1 MSHENASEN
10 PATSLMNLVRSLG
23 PKYLQLANDSAE
35 DLHQSIYKGR
45 RQKKGLHVEI
55 TKEDVAEIFS
65 LRYDQNLRLK
75 DVATRSLRSAGTVGI
90 ILNRKHKMSAN
101 HPKHRNEH

>member
-1 MSHENASEN
+1 MSHENAAEN

-23 PKYLQLANDSAE
+23 AKYLQLSNAPAE
-35 DLHQSIYKGR
+35 DFHQSIYKGK

-65 LRYDQNLRLK
+65 LRYDQKLRLK
-75 DVATRSLRSAGTVGI
+75 EVAIRSLRSAGTVGL
-90 ILNRKHKMSAN
+90 ILNRKHKMSVN
-101 HPKHRNEH
+101 HPKHHNEY